1 MDRIRL
7 KFSHSLSLLVLR
19 DLQVLQAQLD
29 LPDPQEATAQMGQT
43 VVPGQPDLRGHRE
56 EQAQP
61 DLLVLP
67 PDSALLLLVQAL

>member
-29 LPDPQEATAQMGQT
+29 LQDPQEATAQMGQT
-43 VVPGQPDLRGHRE
+43 VVPDQPDLLDHRE
-56 EQAQP
+56 VQAQP